1 MKKGT
6 MSTKHNESSYR
17 SIPALALQSVLLS
30 FLTVLGVCAGGASTE
45 GPGKNA
51 PHDRPNVLF
60 ILTDDM
66 GYGDLSAYG
75 SPVNHTPNLDK
86 LAGWGMKMGH
96 CYAGSAVCTPS
107 RASIFTGR
115 FPLRYDIQWA
125 FTDNEEYL
133 PVQEQSIPKLLKAQG
148 YQTAHIGKWHLGGIR
163 IQDFEARAAGKP
175 ANPGPHEHGFDHYL
189 CNIEDPI
196 VRKDLISNRLLYRE
210 GGTTMVRND
219 RRVPPQAGNW
229 ETIKVDE
236 ALAFMQKSRKDQKP
250 FFVNLWFDTPH
261 TPYEPIEPFVE
272 EFAKRGATSDQLYV
286 RSMIKHL
293 DTQVGRL
300 LEYLDKNGLRENTI
314 IIFGSDNG
322 AATQLSPGPFQG
334 HKTDLHDGGIRV
346 PFFVSWAGKIPAQSY
361 SFQQTHYT
369 DLLPT
374 LCEALRIPY
383 DKSLCDG
390 QSLWPQWQGAR
401 DVARKTM
408 LWQMD
413 ITEKTGYQGL
423 GGRPLPVGSLAA
435 QRGKWKMLATEQ
447 KPVALYDTEA
457 QYREYTNLLG
467 TQPEVEQ
474 SLWAEILA
482 FYQAKRKGWK
492 EANP

>member
-1 MKKGT
+1 MQAAIKKALFILLVSLLAGL
-6 MSTKHNESSYR
+6 SYGQDR
-17 SIPALALQSVLLS
+17 RATTS
-30 FLTVLGVCAGGASTE
+30 
-45 GPGKNA
+45 
-51 PHDRPNVLF
+51 RPNVLL

-75 SPVNHTPNLDK
+75 SPVNYTPNLDK

-107 RASIFTGR
+107 RASILSGR
-115 FPLRYDIQWA
+115 FPLRFDIQWA
-125 FTDNEEYL
+125 FTDNDEYL
-133 PVQEQSIPKLLKAQG
+133 PVQTQTLPQLLKAHG
-148 YQTAHIGKWHLGGIR
+148 YTTAHIGKWHLGGLR
-163 IQDFEARAAGKP
+163 VQDFEARAAGKP
-175 ANPGPHEHGFDHYL
+175 ANPGPHEHGFDQYL
-189 CNIEDPI
+189 CNIEDPL
-196 VRKDLISNRLLYRE
+196 VRKDLIKDRVLYRK

-219 RRVPPQAGNW
+219 RRTAPQAGNW

-236 ALAFMQKSRKDQKP
+236 ALDFMQKSGKGQKP

-261 TPYEPIEPFVE
+261 TPYEPIEPYVE
-272 EFAKRGATSDQLYV
+272 EFEKRGATGDQLYV

-293 DTQVGRL
+293 DVQVGRIM
-300 LEYLDKNGLRENTI
+300 EYLDKNGLRDNTI
-314 IIFGSDNG
+314 ILFGSDNG

-346 PFFVSWAGKIPAQSY
+346 PFFVSWAGKIPNNSY
-361 SFQQTHYT
+361 SFQQTHYA

-374 LCEALRIPY
+374 LCDALRIPY
-383 DKSLCDG
+383 DTSLCDG
-390 QSLWPQWQGAR
+390 QSLWPQWQGQP

-408 LWQMD
+408 LWQLD
-413 ITEKTGYQGL
+413 ITEKTGYQGI

-457 QYREYTNLLG
+457 QYREVTNLLG
-467 TQPEVEQ
+467 TQPEVEKI
-474 SLWAEILA
+474 LWAEIQS
-482 FYQAKRKGWK
+482 FYKAGRKGWK
-492 EANP
+492 